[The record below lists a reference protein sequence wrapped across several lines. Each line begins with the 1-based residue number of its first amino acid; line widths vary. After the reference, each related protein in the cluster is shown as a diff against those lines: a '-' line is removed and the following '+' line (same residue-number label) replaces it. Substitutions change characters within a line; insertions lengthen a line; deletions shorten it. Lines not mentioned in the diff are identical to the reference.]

1 MSPRPRP
8 RLILLT
14 GAIGC
19 IGGRWVPR
27 LLEAGHRVR
36 CLARDPAR
44 LEGRE
49 WLPHVEVLVPCLLW
63 VSLAATLNFALWR
76 LNQ

>member
-1 MSPRPRP
+1 M
-8 RLILLT
+8 
-14 GAIGC
+14 
-19 IGGRWVPR
+19 
-27 LLEAGHRVR
+27 EAGHRVR